1 QHNVFVILCLW
12 NLAVKPQ
19 QMLHLYT
26 DQKKLDSYLEKVLKP
41 LASGLK
47 DKKALAAWD
56 VINEPQGS
64 VADSIT
70 DTNPCWDTTIL
81 KNSGADWTQ
90 THLKMKDVMRFI
102 NLHSDAIKTGDPKA
116 LVTIG
121 DSDLTM
127 TNIANNTRDYY
138 SDSCL
143 SQAGGKPNGTLDFYC
158 LHSYTWPHTPDG
170 KYSATSPFKHT
181 NADYKSPKA
190 LVVGE
195 FATVCSES
203 LNASKNYRQLYDA
216 KYAGA
221 LSWQYNEGGDCA
233 DKRSV
238 DDIGMTAIKDLT
250 ENGKIVIKL

>member
-1 QHNVFVILCLW
+1 
-12 NLAVKPQ
+12 
-19 QMLHLYT
+19 HLYT
-26 DQKKLDSYLEKVLKP
+26 DPNKLDSYLEKVLKP
-41 LASGLK
+41 LVTGLK
-47 DKKALAAWD
+47 GKKSLAAWD

-64 VADSIT
+64 IADNT
-70 DTNPCWDTTIL
+70 VDGNRCWDTTRL
-81 KNSGADWTQ
+81 KNSGTDWTQ
-90 THLKMKDVMRFI
+90 THLKLKDVQRFV
-102 NLHSDAIKTGDPKA
+102 NLHAYAIKTADPKA

-121 DSDLTM
+121 DSDLTL
-127 TNIANNTRDYY
+127 TNIANNTNNYF
-138 SDSCL
+138 SDTCL
-143 SQAGGKPNGTLDFYC
+143 RESGGKSNGTLDFYC
-158 LHSYTWPHTPDG
+158 LHSYTWPHTPSG
-170 KYSATSPFKHT
+170 KYSPTSPFKHS

-203 LNASKNYRQLYDA
+203 LNASKNYGQLYDA

-250 ENGKIVIKL
+250 QNGKIVVKL